1 MVFIRFRSHRIAQRL
16 HARLQGA
23 ADIRRVTIRKLWFI
37 SNASTHLDN
46 EKISQ
51 YDKYSLIF
59 VIANLNEISQN
70 ELRSTSQPIVLC
82 KKKAKV
88 AHKANAY
95 ELLLTHLLCENIEL

>member
-1 MVFIRFRSHRIAQRL
+1 LAVFCYNYSEKEAILSYSSL
-16 HARLQGA
+16 
-23 ADIRRVTIRKLWFI
+23 RRVAIRKFWFI

-59 VIANLNEISQN
+59 IIANLSKINQN
-70 ELRSTSQPIVLC
+70 GLPSTSNSIFLC
-82 KKKAKV
+82 KKKAKA

-95 ELLLTHLLCENIEL
+95 GLLLTHLLCEKIEL